1 MKKVF
6 KLFAI
11 LLVASLSFSCA
22 KEIEVI
28 VDNNDIQGSFEYVF
42 QIAEADG
49 DVTKTTLDGSTVKWV
64 SGDKIGIFAKSN
76 VNKSGSITTL
86 NPVQFPVYLSTALDA
101 GEMLYAYYPWSSSN
115 SSATA
120 ATVNLVI
127 PETQTGNFD
136 AMPQVAIPYETTAA
150 MSTGTNNT
158 DVLRF
163 CNLGSVVRF
172 YVYSSGGTFT
182 GETVESIQFNA
193 NTALAGSFT
202 FDMTGIDYET
212 PSSLAITGYAAK
224 SVKMTAAPTIGTNTS
239 NAGKAEIVIAPG
251 TYYGTVVLTTDV
263 ARYTYEISEP
273 NKITFERSKMKNLG
287 LDLESTKCTRALRH
301 PVGEVF
307 VPATSISAGDK
318 IVIASGTEGSIGV
331 FGEDRGNNRLGYAY
345 TIDGGA
351 IISDENIYPLT
362 VGTGVTNA
370 SYFTLY
376 DNDNDGYIAASSSS
390 SNNLKT
396 NAAISVDSE
405 WQIVID
411 ANSKATSFDAT
422 ASSYDR
428 KYFRYNGSNTPPL
441 FSAYASGKQSDVY
454 IFKKTTATFI
464 SAANLDLAYTV
475 TSVTIDYNVYNGS
488 GTTTVAFKTNPGD
501 CASNLAI
508 NEGTKKVTFDITAN
522 AGSTRTVEV
531 NITNNGVTKT
541 VSINQAA
548 APSKLVMST
557 ITAVPAQTQIVFSWD
572 AVDDAEG
579 YQISID
585 GGKTYGSTQAGT
597 SYTWTGLTAFTEYTI
612 KVKAIGDGIYHM
624 DSDAAS
630 KTQKTTLAVPTGIT
644 WTKAT
649 KTVTWTDTNTSA
661 GTYATDYKYQ
671 FTIDNGETFT
681 DVAAPGNSVELSI
694 TETKTI
700 KIKAVYITD
709 ATLNSALSDGTSC
722 LVGADPVYTATFEGS
737 SEHRTEGNNS
747 YTTNEYTVSSVVWNL
762 VKADCVTTG
771 TPLAGAANII
781 CRVKGT
787 ANNGSVTT
795 QNVLSAS
802 KTIKKV
808 TFLSKLGTNVTM
820 TLKYSTDG
828 TSWTTLTYAKDTNVD
843 ETNGY
848 SATVSDVV
856 TSDFRLKW
864 EYVTS
869 DGNKKTTNRDSQLDN
884 VIVYGE

>member
-1 MKKVF
+1 MRKYYVF
-6 KLFAI
+6 LATLAAGLFA
-11 LLVASLSFSCA
+11 FSCA
-22 KEIEVI
+22 KE
-28 VDNNDIQGSFEYVF
+28 
-42 QIAEADG
+42 ADV
-49 DVTKTTLDGSTVKWV
+49 VTKPEETKTYEYIFRISEKDSEPTKTLIDGTTVQWE
-64 SGDKIGIFAKSN
+64 SGDRIGVYATGT
-76 VNKSGSITTL
+76 VNKYGSISSL
-86 NPVQFPVYLSTALDA
+86 NPVQFPIYLASALSA
-101 GEMLYAYYPWSSSN
+101 GDKIYCYYPYNKDANDSN
-115 SSATA
+115 NANEITL
-120 ATVNLVI
+120 TI
-127 PETQTGNFD
+127 PASQNGNFD
-136 AMPQVAIPYETTAA
+136 AMPQVSLPYTVSADMA
-150 MSTGTNNT
+150 DGTHNVD
-158 DVLRF
+158 DVYF
-163 CNLGSVVRF
+163 CNIGSIARF
-172 YVYSSGGTFT
+172 LVYSST
-182 GETVESIQFNA
+182 GAFDDETVESIKFTA
-193 NTALAGSFT
+193 NTGLAGSVS
-202 FDMTGIDYET
+202 FDLTAVDYDD
-212 PSSLAITGYAAK
+212 PSTLATTGYASLSATTTE
-224 SVKMTAAPTIGTNTS
+224 SPAIGTNTA
-239 NAGKAEIVIAPG
+239 NAGVANLVIAPG
-251 TYYGTVVLTTDV
+251 TYFGTVILLTDK
-263 ARYTYEISEP
+263 ARYTYTIAEE
-273 NKITFERSKMKNLG
+273 NKITFARSAIKKLG
-287 LDLESTKCTRALRH
+287 LDLESATCSRVEIH
-301 PVGEVF
+301 PVDEVF
-307 VPATSISAGDK
+307 VPATSIAAGDK
-318 IVIASGTEGSIGV
+318 ILITSGTSGTVGVIGV
-331 FGEDRGNNRLGYAY
+331 QNTNNRTAVNY
-345 TIDGGA
+345 TISDG
-351 IISDENIYPLT
+351 IIVSNANTYPLT
-362 VGTGVTNA
+362 VGTGETVDT
-370 SYFTLY
+370 YYTLY
-376 DNDNDGYIAASSSS
+376 DPTVDGYLYAAASG
-390 SNNLKT
+390 NNYLKSE
-396 NAAISVDSE
+396 AAVTVDSE
-405 WQIVID
+405 WQITLD
-411 ANSKATSFDAT
+411 GTSKATKFEAT
-422 ASSYDR
+422 GSEN
-428 KYFRYNGSNTPPL
+428 KNLLRYNSSNKL
-441 FSAYASGKQSDVY
+441 FSCYGSGQNDVY
-454 IFKKTTATFI
+454 VFKKVDGTFVTAADQDI
-464 SAANLDLAYTV
+464 AYTV

-488 GTTTVAFKTNPGD
+488 GSTTVAFKTNPGD

-522 AGSTRTVEV
+522 DGSTRTVEV

-557 ITAVPAQTQIVFSWD
+557 ITAAPAQTQIVFSWD

-681 DVAAPGNSVELSI
+681 DVAAPGNSVVLSI
-694 TETKTI
+694 TETKAI

>member
-42 QIAEADG
+42 QVAEADG

-76 VNKSGSITTL
+76 INKSGSITTL

-351 IISDENIYPLT
+351 IVTDENIYPLT

-376 DNDNDGYIAASSSS
+376 DNDNDGYIAASSST

-411 ANSKATSFDAT
+411 SNSKATSFDAT

-428 KYFRYNGSNTPPL
+428 KFFRYNGSNTPPL

-522 AGSTRTVEV
+522 DGATRTVEV

-557 ITAVPAQTQIVFSWD
+557 ITAAPAQTQIVFSWD
-572 AVDDAEG
+572 AVDGAAG
-579 YQISID
+579 YQISTND
-585 GGKTYGSTQAGT
+585 GTTYGSTQAGT

-612 KVKAIGDGIYHM
+612 KVKAIGDGIYHL

-644 WTKAT
+644 WTKAS
-649 KTVTWTDTNTSA
+649 KTVTWTDTNTSV
-661 GTYATDYKYQ
+661 GTYGTDYKYQ
-671 FTIDNGETFT
+671 YTIDNGETFT
-681 DVAAPGNSVELSI
+681 DVAIPGTSVVLSSI

-709 ATLNSALSDGTSC
+709 ATLNSAASSGTTC
-722 LVGADPVYTATFEGS
+722 LLGAPAVYTASFNGS
-737 SEHRTEGNNS
+737 GEYTSSPSYDSNN
-747 YTTNEYTVSSVVWNL
+747 YTVSGVEWALSY
-762 VKADCVTTG
+762 ADIVSTG
-771 TPLAGAANII
+771 SPLD
-781 CRVKGT
+781 GT
-787 ANNGSVTT
+787 ANIQGRIAKNTT
-795 QNVLSAS
+795 NSPSATTKNLITSSTEIEKVSFWMS
-802 KTIKKV
+802 KTSDAV
-808 TFLSKLGTNVTM
+808 TFTVE
-820 TLKYSTDG
+820 YSIDG
-828 TSWTTLTYAKDTNVD
+828 GLNWINLTYSKDTAVD
-843 ETNGY
+843 ATYGY
-848 SATVSDVV
+848 SGTLN
-856 TSDFRLKW
+856 TTTEDFRLKFTW
-864 EYVTS
+864 SVTA
-869 DGNKKTTNRDSQLDN
+869 TTKSNRDQKLDN